1 MNQLSIPAPAA
12 GRLGEYRAA
21 TGGAFPA
28 GGSSRDGVSE
38 RLATSRRIL
47 VVDDLRDSADGLVVL
62 LGLFGHRVRA
72 AYNGHAALAIAD
84 EWWPDVAILD
94 IAMPGMDGY
103 ELARRLRAEHPVR
116 EILLIALTGFGD
128 EKHRRLAM
136 EAGFDH
142 YFIKPAPVDILIGAA
157 TGA

>member
-12 GRLGEYRAA
+12 GRLGERGAA

-28 GGSSRDGVSE
+28 GGSSRTGVSE

-47 VVDDLRDSADGLVVL
+47 IVDDLRDSADGLAVL
-62 LGLFGHRVRA
+62 LGLFGHRARA
-72 AYNGHAALAIAD
+72 AYDGRAALAIAD
-84 EWWPDVAILD
+84 EWRPDVAILD
-94 IAMPGMDGY
+94 IAMPGMNGY
-103 ELARRLRAEHPVR
+103 ELARRLRAEHPGR

-128 EKHRRLAM
+128 DEHRRLAT

-142 YFIKPAPVDILIGAA
+142 YFLKPVPVDILVGSA
-157 TGA
+157 TGS